1 MFPQDERRGRLRLVA
16 SRDGSD
22 GSVTINQDVK
32 LYDALLAAGDE
43 VTHLLGV
50 DRHAWIQVVKG
61 AVALGD
67 TPLGTGDGAAVSLET
82 SLKIKASEDAEILLF
97 DLA

>member
-1 MFPQDERRGRLRLVA
+1 MRLVA

-22 GSVTINQDVK
+22 GSVTINQDAK

-43 VTHLLGV
+43 VTHRLDA

-67 TPLGTGDGAAVSLET
+67 TPLGVGDGAALSLET
-82 SLKIKASEDAEILLF
+82 SLKIKAGEDA
-97 DLA
+97 